1 MSNIHYKKIDV
12 QIGYGKKLW
21 SVSGMY
27 RELVVRAYGEEAI
40 KRIDKLRSAGV
51 DMTDLI
57 LSSIMIGDIKEI
69 LKQQKA
75 KRLACV

>member
-1 MSNIHYKKIDV
+1 
-12 QIGYGKKLW
+12 
-21 SVSGMY
+21 MY
-27 RELVVRAYGEEAI
+27 RELVVKAYGKKAI
-40 KRIDKLRSAGV
+40 KRIDQLRKSGV

-69 LKQQKA
+69 LKHQKE